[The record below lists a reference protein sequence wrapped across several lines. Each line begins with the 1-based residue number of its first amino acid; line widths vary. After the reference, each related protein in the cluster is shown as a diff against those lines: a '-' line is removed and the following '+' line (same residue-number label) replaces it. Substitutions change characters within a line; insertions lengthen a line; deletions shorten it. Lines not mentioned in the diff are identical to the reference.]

1 MLLTDYNSLTGRMD
15 VPSCSCKFLKCDLLV
30 TKKSAMFSAHR
41 QIQVLAFKV
50 SEKFSGDPDR
60 PKYMAP
66 QACHNFFVKKPKI
79 FENVKSERGSQFSE
93 KQDSARVN
101 HNYKNSQI

>member
-15 VPSCSCKFLKCDLLV
+15 VPPSCSCKFLKCDLLV

-50 SEKFSGDPDR
+50 
-60 PKYMAP
+60 
-66 QACHNFFVKKPKI
+66 
-79 FENVKSERGSQFSE
+79 FE
-93 KQDSARVN
+93 
-101 HNYKNSQI
+101 